1 MAKLPQIYERKFP
14 VLRRAKA
21 RLRSILEKVIARIE
35 DKKLVRA
42 NIRMLRI
49 KKLSSVQRKADKN
62 GWSETDA
69 LWLCSDLI
77 GARVVCN
84 NIEDVYR
91 FAALLKERLD
101 SPGTKNF
108 KEQDYIINPQEGGYR
123 ALHVDFRLDLGEYRS
138 KRDRIPCEVQIQSR
152 LQDTWAVLTHDDI
165 YKQPDIPEDLRA
177 RAKDIAEVLSAADKI
192 ASDIR
197 TRAMREISFPAHP
210 PDMRRISRAGL
221 AYSFRFVFGRSP
233 GDYVIR
239 LARDLCKRL
248 HITTLEKFP
257 ELLARPAFR
266 ARVEKAYR
274 SILGLGIGNEDV
286 FLAALYA
293 LAKDDEKAIEWAEE
307 EARRERREIEQSAMR
322 EMLSSLPDTL
332 EDLIE
337 ELGDPRGEPDVE
349 TWADAL
355 GATSACMMCGETI
368 VRPSSF
374 AEAIVDHYEVSED
387 DIDDARE
394 RIEQAILSSG
404 IEIGG
409 WNIESLCA
417 YHDGKWA
424 KDD

>member
-1 MAKLPQIYERKFP
+1 MTKLPQIYRRKFP
-14 VLRRAKA
+14 VLRRAKD
-21 RLRSILEKVIARIE
+21 RLRSILKKVIATVE
-35 DKKLVRA
+35 DRRLVRA
-42 NIRMLRI
+42 NIRKLRI
-49 KKLSSVQRKADKN
+49 KTLSSVQRKAEKN
-62 GWSETDA
+62 GWSAGDA
-69 LWLCSDLI
+69 LWRCSDLI

-91 FAALLKERLD
+91 FHELLKERLD
-101 SPGTKNF
+101 SPGLDNF
-108 KEQDYIINPQEGGYR
+108 KVQDYISDPQAGGYR
-123 ALHVDFRLDLGEYRS
+123 ALHVDFRLDLGEYPS
-138 KRDRIPCEVQIQSR
+138 ERDRIPCEVQIQSR
-152 LQDTWAVLTHDDI
+152 LQDAWAVLTHDDI
-165 YKQPDIPEDLRA
+165 YKQPDLPEDLCA

-197 TRAMREISFPAHP
+197 SRAMQEMSFPAHP
-210 PDMRRISRAGL
+210 PDMRRVSRAGL
-221 AYSFRFVFGRSP
+221 VYSFRFVFGRSP

-274 SILGLGIGNEDV
+274 SILWLGIGNENV

-293 LAKDDEKAIEWAEE
+293 LVKDDEKAIEWAEE

-322 EMLSSLPDTL
+322 EMLSSLPHTV

-337 ELGDPRGEPDVE
+337 ELEDPRGEPDVE

-355 GATSACMMCGETI
+355 GATSACMICGETI

-374 AEAIVDHYEVSED
+374 AEAIVDHYEVSEED
-387 DIDDARE
+387 ADDARE

-404 IEIGG
+404 VEIGG
-409 WNIESLCA
+409 WNSELLCG
-417 YHDGKWA
+417 YHDGQLA